1 MNAPALV
8 FGNTAFDVVDRDG
21 QVWLR
26 GLQIGGAL
34 GYAKPDHAIWKIYES
49 NKQEFTDHMTA
60 IIRLHTAGGMQE
72 VRIFSLR
79 GAHLLGMLAR
89 TDKAAAFRRWVL
101 DILDGLIQPAV
112 QPDEEMFER
121 SEQLVSAARVYNAF
135 LRVGRSLR
143 LGDARAAV
151 AANTVAS
158 RHTGIDVLR
167 EMAID
172 PQELLAAAELTAI
185 GGEADTLAE
194 RLKVWLETSAARDV
208 TTDEAIAGLGLSVGK
223 HERRG
228 AQVRI
233 GILLSRLGWRKREY
247 RNHYTRRI
255 VYQRPELCP

>member
-1 MNAPALV
+1 MNSPALV
-8 FGNTAFDVVDRDG
+8 FENTAFDVVDRDG

-26 GLQIGGAL
+26 GAQIALAL
-34 GYAKPDHAIWKIYES
+34 GYQNPLSAIKDLYTR
-49 NKQEFTDHMTA
+49 NAAEFTDHMTV
-60 IIRLHTAGGMQE
+60 IVRLHTAGGMQD

-101 DILDGLIQPAV
+101 DILDGLIQPAAR
-112 QPDEEMFER
+112 PDEEMFER

-158 RHTGIDVLR
+158 RHTGIDVLQ

-194 RLKVWLETSAARDV
+194 RLKAWLETSAARDV

-228 AQVRI
+228 AQIRI
-233 GILLSRLGWRKREY
+233 GILLGRLGWRKRER
-247 RNHYTRRI
+247 RNDYTRRI
-255 VYQRPELCP
+255 VYQRPEP